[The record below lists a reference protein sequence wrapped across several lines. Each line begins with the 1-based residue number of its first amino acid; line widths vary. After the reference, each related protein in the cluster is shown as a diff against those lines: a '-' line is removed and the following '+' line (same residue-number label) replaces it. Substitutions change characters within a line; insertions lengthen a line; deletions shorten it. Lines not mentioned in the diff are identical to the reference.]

1 MEMYTDERITKES
14 FARGET
20 IDKLI
25 KETEDLYSE
34 HFGEQYRCQGPT
46 PLWSIPLIM
55 CRAWRLEKGKGEAS
69 REYWVPMWYMESSK
83 GLIRTPDCRGS

>member
-1 MEMYTDERITKES
+1 MEMYTDERITKAS

-34 HFGEQYRCQGPT
+34 HFGEQSSIQDQGIT

-55 CRAWRLEKGKGEAS
+55 CRAW
-69 REYWVPMWYMESSK
+69 
-83 GLIRTPDCRGS
+83 

>member
-1 MEMYTDERITKES
+1 MEMYTDERISKES

-34 HFGEQYRCQGPT
+34 HFGE
-46 PLWSIPLIM
+46 
-55 CRAWRLEKGKGEAS
+55 RLSTTRTSFGRS
-69 REYWVPMWYMESSK
+69 R
-83 GLIRTPDCRGS
+83 